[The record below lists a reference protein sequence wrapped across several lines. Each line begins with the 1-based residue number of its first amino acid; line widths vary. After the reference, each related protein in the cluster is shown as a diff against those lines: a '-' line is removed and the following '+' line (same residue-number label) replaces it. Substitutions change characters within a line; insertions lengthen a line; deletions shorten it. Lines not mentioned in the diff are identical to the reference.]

1 MWVPVAGLPSLLAL
15 SALTRGGRFCILRF
29 GAARRKDVL
38 AGNRRG
44 LSDIHPQLLSN
55 VGFGKSSSRVYR
67 CRSEIKRY
75 ITSPRLAETLVQILQ
90 GKGDASQLILECNP
104 GPGILTQALLGS
116 GAKVIAL
123 ESDKTFIPQLES
135 LGKNLGGKLE
145 VVYCDFFKLDPRSR
159 GIVTPPVMTSEMLF
173 QNLGIEALSW
183 SKGSPFKVIGILPTK
198 SERNTLWKIFHDL
211 YSCTSIYKYGRIE
224 LNLFITEK
232 ECQKLLA
239 NPRTPNLYQ
248 ALSVL
253 CQIACGIKVL
263 NKLPWS
269 SFETYTTNGQLEKQK
284 HRELV
289 EQNMCLIQLTPHRD
303 LFTGNLTPFNYDVFF
318 HMLRQCFMKRN
329 AKLVDHLHSL
339 SPIDALHILK
349 QIKKNKNVKVI
360 DMYPQDFHRLFE
372 TIECSKEDTCKWLY
386 DDFMEDVIL

>member
-90 GKGDASQLILECNP
+90 GKGDASQPILECNP

-183 SKGSPFKVIGILPTK
+183 SKGDFCYL
-198 SERNTLWKIFHDL
+198 
-211 YSCTSIYKYGRIE
+211 
-224 LNLFITEK
+224 
-232 ECQKLLA
+232 KLLA

-263 NKLPWS
+263 NK
-269 SFETYTTNGQLEKQK
+269 
-284 HRELV
+284 ELV